1 MPRTRVSALAGAAA
15 EEALEE
21 PASEEAAAL
30 LEAEPPQPVRA
41 APTVMVRASKSA
53 RCFFMIFLPLF
64 SDVLWKSHMHL
75 WKSHM
80 HLMLLLQWIFLVCA
94 NNSAGLRGV

>member
-1 MPRTRVSALAGAAA
+1 MVPPVPRTRVSALAGAAA
-15 EEALEE
+15 EEASEE

-53 RCFFMIFLPLF
+53 RCFFIIFLPLF
-64 SDVLWKSHMHL
+64 SDVLWKF
-75 WKSHM
+75 HM
-80 HLMLLLQWIFLVCA
+80 HLMLLL
-94 NNSAGLRGV
+94 